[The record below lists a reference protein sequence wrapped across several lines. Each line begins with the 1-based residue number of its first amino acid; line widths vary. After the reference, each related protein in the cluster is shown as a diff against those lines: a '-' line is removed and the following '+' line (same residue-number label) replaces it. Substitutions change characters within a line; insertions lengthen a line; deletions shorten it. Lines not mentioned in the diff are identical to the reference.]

1 MDINDGVRL
10 VTKYIHDRKSVRVDI
25 NAVKIMRDKRQQ
37 ELLVKAVNVAVEYYN
52 GTKIII

>member
-10 VTKYIHDRKSVRVDI
+10 VTKYIHDRKGVNVDL
-25 NAVKIMRDKRQQ
+25 NAVKIMMNKRQQ

-52 GTKIII
+52 GTNIII